1 VSLTAKDVE
10 EIIRVLN
17 ESQFDELELEIDGIK
32 MSLRR
37 SGAVAPVAPVAPVV
51 REKRSVVAAVP
62 VSSEVSHRP
71 VAATARPPGTQ
82 VVSAPLLGTFY
93 RAPKPGDP
101 PYVNVGDRVTADSI
115 VGIIEVMKLMNVVR
129 AGIAGTVIEVVAEN
143 GALVEFEQD
152 LLYLRSE

>member
-37 SGAVAPVAPVAPVV
+37 SGAAAPVL
-51 REKRSVVAAVP
+51 REKRPAVAAAP
-62 VSSEVSHRP
+62 TSSLDPSQVSQRP
-71 VAATARPPGTQ
+71 VAVTARPPGTQ
-82 VVSAPLLGTFY
+82 AVSAPLLGTFY

-101 PYVNVGDRVTADSI
+101 PYVNVGDRVTADTI
-115 VGIIEVMKLMNVVR
+115 IGIIEVMKLMNVVR
-129 AGIAGTVIEVVAEN
+129 AGVAGTVVSVVAEN

>member
-37 SGAVAPVAPVAPVV
+37 SGVSAPVV
-51 REKRSVVAAVP
+51 REKRAVP
-62 VSSEVSHRP
+62 IAAPASPPATNRP
-71 VAATARPPGTQ
+71 AAAAARPPGAQ

-101 PYVNVGDRVTADSI
+101 PYVNVGDRVLPDTI
-115 VGIIEVMKLMNVVR
+115 IGIIEVMKLMNVVR
-129 AGIAGTVIEVVAEN
+129 AGIAGTVVEVVAEN

-152 LLYLRSE
+152 LLYVRSE

>member
-37 SGAVAPVAPVAPVV
+37 SGAMAPIARPA
-51 REKRSVVAAVP
+51 RAVAAP
-62 VSSEVSHRP
+62 APAAAALTST
-71 VAATARPPGTQ
+71 AATSVPRPPGTKA
-82 VVSAPLLGTFY
+82 VTAPLLGTFY

-101 PYVNVGDRVTADSI
+101 PYIKVGDRVEADTI
-115 VGIIEVMKLMNVVR
+115 IGIIEVMKLMNVVR
-129 AGIAGTVIEVVAEN
+129 AGIAGTVVEVVAEN

-152 LLYLRSE
+152 LLFLRSE

>member
-37 SGAVAPVAPVAPVV
+37 SGAVAPVARPA
-51 REKRSVVAAVP
+51 
-62 VSSEVSHRP
+62 RP
-71 VAATARPPGTQ
+71 VAASASIVSPPISAPVNVGSRPPGTMA
-82 VVSAPLLGTFY
+82 VTAPLLGTFY

-101 PYVNVGDRVTADSI
+101 PYVKIGDRVDADTI

-129 AGIAGTVIEVVAEN
+129 AGIAGTVVEVVAEN